1 MIDLEKFA
9 ADKIEQFRRNR
20 DLHKKILACVLIALL
35 GLAGKFIYDLVPR
48 HYDLSLSGG
57 SMLGNRHHLAKI
69 LSDEAQTNNLSLK
82 IVPTDGALDALEKV
96 DAGKLDLAFIQ
107 SGLDTSFPNVRHV
120 ATISPE
126 LIHFLVKPN
135 IKGIEDIRGKTV
147 NMGEPE
153 GAERI
158 LAKQILDISGLRD
171 GENYVETNYSERDL
185 IGMRPERLP
194 DVIVLVSYTPSD
206 VAEFLVKERGYD
218 LLEMS
223 FPPSLAI
230 RLGWVADATIL
241 GYMYSIVPPVPTRD
255 IHVVGVNLHL
265 VANKNIDARSVA
277 KVIET
282 LYGTRV
288 TSRFGHN
295 LSDSTIMLQ
304 AGYPVSEGTELYLAQ
319 KEPLLT
325 QAAIDKIKTL
335 AGLIMTLVST
345 LAIAIKWYTA
355 PHEPSEPPESETPQT
370 DPSDSAH
377 SIEENAAPSNP
388 SASPAQGAE
397 SPPAKPKSDSEPK
410 KEKSHGAALVDS
422 VGNLAYQVDKLNRG

>member
-9 ADKIEQFRRNR
+9 TEKIEQFRRNR
-20 DLHKKILACVLIALL
+20 SLHKKILACVLIALVS
-35 GLAGKFIYDLVPR
+35 LAGKFIYDLVPR

-69 LSDEAQTNNLSLK
+69 LSEEAQVNNLSIK
-82 IVPTDGALDALEKV
+82 IVPTSGALDALEKV
-96 DAGKLDLAFIQ
+96 DEGKLDLAFIQ

-171 GENYVETNYSERDL
+171 GENYVETNYTERDL
-185 IGMRPERLP
+185 IGMRRERLP

-230 RLGWVADATIL
+230 RLGWVADSTIL
-241 GYMYSIVPPVPTRD
+241 GYMYSIVPPVPTKD

-265 VANKNIDARSVA
+265 VANKNVDARAIA

-295 LSDSTIMLQ
+295 LSDSTILQQ

-319 KEPLLT
+319 KEPLFT
-325 QAAIDKIKTL
+325 QATIDKIKAI
-335 AGLIMTLVST
+335 AGLIMTLAST

-355 PHEPSEPPESETPQT
+355 PHESSEPPPSESPQT
-370 DPSDSAH
+370 DPSDPALSVDEH
-377 SIEENAAPSNP
+377 TLSSGTG
-388 SASPAQGAE
+388 ASPAPNTE
-397 SPPAKPKSDSEPK
+397 PPSTKPKSESDSK